1 MRRYWRKWL
10 GLIRERDPE
19 SQTSELNSHARSQLV
34 TQQPTHSFGPGG
46 CENAALD
53 FPPFFTSTMTEYDD
67 YGVPVGAYQE
77 PDSFTGQTYRTARAF
92 LLYRAKPFV
101 EGRVAHGRWKRLF
114 SLANA
119 LVVVWWVVVYW
130 GERGAFNGAVGSCN
144 WDAWE
149 NWVRR
154 SVAILSTQ
162 LTLSRRKEPTLTD
175 SSSSPTRNSSI
186 RTHIPAGHGRS
197 TRSP

>member
-1 MRRYWRKWL
+1 MCMRRYWRKWL

-19 SQTSELNSHARSQLV
+19 SQTSELNSHARSQLL
-34 TQQPTHSFGPGG
+34 TQPTHSFDPGG

-53 FPPFFTSTMTEYDD
+53 LPPFFTSTMTEYDD

-101 EGRVAHGRWKRLF
+101 ESRVAHGRWKRLF

-130 GERGAFNGAVGSCN
+130 GERGA
-144 WDAWE
+144 
-149 NWVRR
+149 
-154 SVAILSTQ
+154 AIGT
-162 LTLSRRKEPTLTD
+162 
-175 SSSSPTRNSSI
+175 
-186 RTHIPAGHGRS
+186 HGR
-197 TRSP
+197 TGYGAA